1 MGLNVYINILNY
13 KESVVIKA
21 LFTILITFQFK

>member
-1 MGLNVYINILNY
+1 MGLNVYINILKY

-21 LFTILITFQFK
+21 LFTILITFHFK